1 MQGTLDDG
9 TRTVSF
15 NDDWRFALVNSQD
28 ITDPTG
34 AYARA
39 ADPGYDDTTWDAVK
53 LPHDWSIGLDPVAE
67 AGTDSGTGF
76 LQGGLGWYRKTF
88 TLPKADA
95 GKQITVEF
103 DGVYMD
109 SSVYVNGT
117 LAAAHPYGYT
127 GFSVDLTTLAHTGG
141 TPNVI
146 AVKVQNKLPSSRWYS
161 GSGIYRNT
169 HLTVTA
175 PVHVARWGTYVTTP
189 TLEADL
195 AQRRGVAHVETTIS
209 NDGKRNAATTVVT
222 TVLDATGKPVGKAS
236 SKFTL
241 PVGQQTVPATIPV
254 SRPHLWSTGDP
265 YLYRVR
271 TDVKVG
277 SATVDST
284 TTSFGFRYYDID
296 PNQGMTL
303 NGKHL
308 KLQGVDLHHDQGALG
323 SATNMDALRRELTI
337 MKNMGVN
344 AFRTSH
350 NPPSPEIM
358 QLCDEMGI
366 VVMVEA
372 FDTWHTP
379 KRTYDYGRFF
389 DANSDSDIKEM
400 VYAHRN
406 SPSVILWSIGNEI
419 PDSTSAAGLTISKKL
434 IADIKAVD
442 DTRPVVI
449 GSDKY
454 RSVPSPTSATAQILN
469 NLDGLGLNYNTAKSV
484 DALHAAFPTKFLFE
498 SESSS
503 ETSTRGSYQDPA
515 YPNTGENYTPG
526 KRNASSYDNNLAS
539 WTMSGEYGLKKD
551 RDRKYFLGE
560 FLWSGFDYIGE
571 PTPYDVFPVKSS
583 YFGAVDTAGFPKDM
597 FYLFQSQWS
606 PTPMVHLLPMN
617 WTDYQPGQ
625 PVSVWAYSNADTVE
639 LFLNGKSL
647 GVRTFDHKT
656 TTDGRSYLET
666 TEPTGDDK
674 TFPGGSYTSPNG
686 STGKLH
692 LAWNVPFEA
701 GTLEAVATRNGKVI
715 ATDKLTTA
723 GRATTTSLTPDR
735 AAIPA
740 DGRSL
745 SYITVDVVDK
755 AGTMVP
761 DADDPLHFSV
771 TGGGTLVGLDNGR
784 QESAENYKS
793 SDRSAFNGKAL
804 AIVQSNGSAE
814 PITVTVTG
822 ANLTPQS
829 TTIFPTRTSS
839 EATVGIQPVHV
850 RVAIGGTPTL
860 PKKITAVA
868 ANGRTSALPV
878 VWKKTGSWAE
888 PGTHRIIGK
897 VTGSKLAATAVV
909 TVYDVQDIGWYA
921 GTTVVGVAPL
931 LPGTIR
937 VGYTDGYQADTA
949 VEWNRPAATDLTAGH
964 TVTVTGKLVGTHY
977 RASARIEVV
986 AAGAPTDIASQGS
999 AFESSADASYSGAG
1013 DTVPAAL
1020 LDDSATTAWS
1030 NYYNKSATA
1039 LLPAVSKAN
1048 AADWVSVSWP
1058 AAHTVSSATA
1068 AFTVTAGRYAAP
1080 QTTQVQFWDG
1090 AAWSAVTGLTTTP
1103 GAAAGDPTVFAFD
1116 PVNTTQLR
1124 LTMTSAAPGASDG
1137 FVRISRLEVLADPV
1151 G

>member
-1 MQGTLDDG
+1 
-9 TRTVSF
+9 
-15 NDDWRFALVNSQD
+15 
-28 ITDPTG
+28 
-34 AYARA
+34 
-39 ADPGYDDTTWDAVK
+39 
-53 LPHDWSIGLDPVAE
+53 
-67 AGTDSGTGF
+67 
-76 LQGGLGWYRKTF
+76 
-88 TLPKADA
+88 
-95 GKQITVEF
+95 
-103 DGVYMD
+103 
-109 SSVYVNGT
+109 
-117 LAAAHPYGYT
+117 
-127 GFSVDLTTLAHTGG
+127 
-141 TPNVI
+141 
-146 AVKVQNKLPSSRWYS
+146 
-161 GSGIYRNT
+161 
-169 HLTVTA
+169 
-175 PVHVARWGTYVTTP
+175 
-189 TLEADL
+189 
-195 AQRRGVAHVETTIS
+195 
-209 NDGKRNAATTVVT
+209 
-222 TVLDATGKPVGKAS
+222 
-236 SKFTL
+236 
-241 PVGQQTVPATIPV
+241 
-254 SRPHLWSTGDP
+254 
-265 YLYRVR
+265 
-271 TDVKVG
+271 
-277 SATVDST
+277 
-284 TTSFGFRYYDID
+284 
-296 PNQGMTL
+296 
-303 NGKHL
+303 
-308 KLQGVDLHHDQGALG
+308 
-323 SATNMDALRRELTI
+323 
-337 MKNMGVN
+337 MKKMGVN

-419 PDSTSAAGLTISKKL
+419 PDSTSATGLTISKKL
-434 IADIKAVD
+434 IADVKAVD

-454 RSVPSPTSATAQILN
+454 RSVPSPTSATAQILD

-503 ETSTRGSYQDPA
+503 ETSTRGSYQDPT
-515 YPNTGENYTPG
+515 YLNTGENYTPG

-551 RDRKYFLGE
+551 RDREYFLGE

-571 PTPYDVFPVKSS
+571 PTPYNVFPVKSS

-606 PTPMVHLLPMN
+606 TTPMVHLLPMN

-625 PVSVWAYSNADTVE
+625 QVSVWAYSNADTVE

-674 TFPGGSYTSPNG
+674 TFPDGSYTSPNG

-692 LAWNVPFEA
+692 LGWDVPFEA
-701 GTLEAVATRNGKVI
+701 GTLKAVATKNGKVI
-715 ATDKLTTA
+715 AADSLTTA
-723 GRATTTSLTPDR
+723 GKATTTSLTPDR

-745 SYITVDVVDK
+745 SYVTVDVVDK

-761 DADDPLHFSV
+761 DADDSLHFSV

-793 SDRSAFNGKAL
+793 SDRAAFNGKAL
-804 AIVQSNGSAE
+804 AIVQSNGSTE

-829 TTIFPTRTSS
+829 TTIFPT
-839 EATVGIQPVHV
+839 AKAKGTVGIQPVHV
-850 RVAIGGTPTL
+850 RVAIGATPTL
-860 PKKITAVA
+860 PKKVTAVA
-868 ANGRTSALPV
+868 ADGSTSALSV
-878 VWKKTGSWAE
+878 TWKKLGSWPE
-888 PGTHRIIGK
+888 PGTHRITGT
-897 VTGSKLAATAVV
+897 VAGSKLAATAVV

-921 GTTVVGVAPL
+921 GTTVAGVAPL

-949 VEWNRPAATDLTAGH
+949 VDWNRPTATNLTAGA
-964 TVTVTGKLVGTHY
+964 TLTVTGKLVGTHY
-977 RASARIEVV
+977 NTSARIGVV
-986 AAGAPTDIASQGS
+986 AAGDPTDIARSGS
-999 AFESSADASYSGAG
+999 VFGPTADASYSGAG
-1013 DTVPAAL
+1013 ATVPAAL

-1058 AAHTVSSATA
+1058 EAHTVSSVTA
-1068 AFTVTAGRYAAP
+1068 AFTLTAGRYALP
-1080 QTTQVQFWDG
+1080 QSTQVQFWDG
-1090 AAWSAVTGLTTTP
+1090 TAWAVVTGLTTTP
-1103 GAAAGDPTVFAFD
+1103 GAASDDPTVFAFD

-1124 LTMTSAAPGASDG
+1124 LAMTSTAPGAANG
-1137 FVRISRLEVLADPV
+1137 FLRVSRVEVLADPV